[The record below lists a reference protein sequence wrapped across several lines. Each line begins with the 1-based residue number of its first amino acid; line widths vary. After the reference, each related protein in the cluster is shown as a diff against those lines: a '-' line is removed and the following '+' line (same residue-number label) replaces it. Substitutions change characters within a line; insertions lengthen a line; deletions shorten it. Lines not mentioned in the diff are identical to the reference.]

1 MASLKRKG
9 GGGMPSKCCSCWL
22 KVWCVLKQDILLFL
36 IVVGVVIGFIIGAAV
51 NPSVNDIED
60 PEEKATTIMLI
71 GFPGELFMNMLKLL
85 ILPLIVASLICALA
99 TLDSKATGKIGRRT
113 VLYYLTTTLL
123 AVILGIVLVVSIRP
137 GESGDKGEAEET
149 RITGPHRNLDSFL
162 DLIRSCFPKN
172 IVEATFRQK
181 NTKYKSVPAKIESY
195 NKTVNVSALHPNGTT
210 KVYNNGTH
218 DYVTVTKEIYPG
230 SDTIPDGQYIASEG
244 GMNVLGLVVFS
255 IVFGIVLGR
264 MGDKGLPLKAFFE
277 TLNEVVMKMVTLV
290 MWYSP
295 IGICS
300 MIAAKLAAM
309 ADILDALRLLG
320 MFMVTV
326 IVGLLIHVLV
336 VLPIIFVAITRKN
349 PYKFMR
355 GLREAMVT
363 AFGTDSSS
371 ATLPTTMRCV
381 EEKNG
386 IDRRISRFV
395 LPLGATVN
403 MDGTALY
410 EGVSAIWIAQLNR
423 IPLAPGQIVTTV
435 LTATAAAIGAAGI
448 PSAGLVTMIIVLQA
462 VNLPTEDIGLI
473 LAIDWFLDR
482 FRTCVN
488 VMGDALGAGIVDH
501 LSRDDIK
508 FSELDTNEDTPLKH
522 NGGALD
528 EEDQEEED
536 EEDDPLKMT
545 SV

>member
-1 MASLKRKG
+1 MRIWRA
-9 GGGMPSKCCSCWL
+9 
-22 KVWCVLKQDILLFL
+22 LKQDILLFM
-36 IVVGVVIGFIIGAAV
+36 IIIGVVVGFIIGAAA
-51 NPSVNDIED
+51 NPSVNEIVD
-60 PEEKATTIMLI
+60 PEQKATTVMLI
-71 GFPGELFMNMLKLL
+71 GFPGELFMNMLKML

-123 AVILGIVLVVSIRP
+123 AVVLGIVLVVSIRP
-137 GESGDKGEAEET
+137 GDSGDKGEVKQKDANE
-149 RITGPHRNLDSFL
+149 PHRNLDSFL

-181 NTKYKSVPAKIESY
+181 NTKYKSLSAKIKSY
-195 NKTVNVSALHPNGTT
+195 NKTVDVSNLNPNDSAII
-210 KVYNNGTH
+210 YNNGTH
-218 DYVTVTKEIYPG
+218 NYTTVTDLIYPG
-230 SDTIPDGQYIASEG
+230 SDTIPDGQKIASEG

-264 MGDKGLPLKAFFE
+264 MGDRGTSLKALFE

-309 ADILDALRLLG
+309 DDILDALRLLG

-326 IVGLLIHVLV
+326 IVGLLIHVFV
-336 VLPIIFVAITRKN
+336 VLPVIYVTITRKN
-349 PYKFMR
+349 PYRFMS

-371 ATLPTTMRCV
+371 ATLPTTIRCL
-381 EEKNG
+381 EEKNS

-435 LTATAAAIGAAGI
+435 MTATAAAIGAAGI

-473 LAIDWFLDR
+473 MAVDWFLDR

-508 FSELDTNEDTPLKH
+508 LSELDANDETPLKH
-522 NGGALD
+522 NGGALEDEADD
-528 EEDQEEED
+528 EE
-536 EEDDPLKMT
+536 DPLKMT